1 MDTYDL
7 NSGGSGGTP
16 LTYSPSIPDNGA
28 GTGLNVPVTDRNQ
41 QRVTGYDSQREMV
54 DRKNNANKQQSN
66 MLSSMSFS
74 TPIEELGYDEP
85 MEDPMIPPQS
95 SVAPQEMLAQRSQY
109 QQPPPQ
115 QQQQEEREVL
125 PPPPPEKT
133 YPLGLTKDQF
143 EAITLVVMVALVFY
157 PLIQEKL
164 AIYVPNFMDKDGNRS
179 VLGLVVSGA
188 IVALGFYLARRYF

>member
-16 LTYSPSIPDNGA
+16 FTYSPSIPDNGS

-54 DRKNNANKQQSN
+54 DRKNNSDKQQSN
-66 MLSSMSFS
+66 MLSSMSFA

-95 SVAPQEMLAQRSQY
+95 SVAPHEMLAQRSQY

-115 QQQQEEREVL
+115 KEETEVK

>member
-28 GTGLNVPVTDRNQ
+28 GTGLNVPVTDRNKK
-41 QRVTGYDSQREMV
+41 RTTGYDSQREMV
-54 DRKNNANKQQSN
+54 DRKNNSGKQQSN

-85 MEDPMIPPQS
+85 MEEPMFQPQY
-95 SVAPQEMLAQRSQY
+95 SVAPHEMLAQKSQY
-109 QQPPPQ
+109 QQPAAPQ
-115 QQQQEEREVL
+115 QQEKEVL

-143 EAITLVVMVALVFY
+143 EAITLVAMVALVFY